1 MPAAP
6 VIDRLDRPDRVVHPD
21 LALLRSSSLASV
33 VHQEIERLIVS
44 GDIRPGVKL
53 TESMLAAR
61 LGVSRGP
68 VREAIRL
75 LEQAGL
81 VRQEKNRG
89 AFVRNVPMDEAMEI
103 YELRAML
110 EAQVGRLLA
119 GALSSAQLKELR
131 GMVEAMERA
140 AKVGQTD
147 SYHAMNLYFH
157 DRLVEFTGNRK
168 LASVY
173 RRLIKELSLFR
184 RMNLSDASI
193 LPQSAAQHRRIVKA
207 IAAGEPEAAARAM
220 HEHVLASRERTERAI
235 LQTRRD
241 TT

>member
-1 MPAAP
+1 MTAAP
-6 VIDRLDRPDRVVHPD
+6 ALDRPDRAIHPD

-33 VHQEIERLIVS
+33 VHQELERLIVS
-44 GDIRPGVKL
+44 GDIRPGAKL
-53 TESMLAAR
+53 AEAMLAAR

-89 AFVRNVPMDEAMEI
+89 AFVRDVPMDEAMEI

-119 GALSSAQLKELR
+119 GTLSGVQLKELR
-131 GMVEAMERA
+131 AMIEAMEGA
-140 AKVGQTD
+140 AKAVQTD
-147 SYHAMNLYFH
+147 RYHALNLLFH

-184 RMNLSDASI
+184 RMNLSDAAI

-207 IAAGEPEAAARAM
+207 IAAGDAEAAARAM
-220 HEHVLASRERTERAI
+220 HEHVLSSRERTERAI
-235 LQTRRD
+235 LSAQRNAT
-241 TT
+241 